1 MLKTDMMTIRG
12 NRADSKIIIAGPCS
26 AETEMQTI
34 KTARELSKIGIKIFR
49 AGIWKPRTRP
59 GNYEGAKSAG
69 LPWLK
74 RVKKETGML
83 VCTEV
88 ATPLHVFE
96 ALKYGIDMLWL
107 GARTTANPFAV
118 QEIADAIK
126 GVDLPIF
133 IKNPINPDLEL
144 WIGAVERIRSA
155 GITQLAVIHR
165 GFSTYRKYKYRNDP
179 HWQLP
184 LELKRRYPDLTILSD
199 PSHISGRRSLISE
212 VSQQAMDLDFDG
224 LMIETH
230 INPDE
235 ALSDA
240 RQQITPNRL
249 REILESLIIRKP
261 GESIKNHLTLEKLR
275 SEIDQMD
282 AELLELL
289 GKRMSVSDKM
299 GLYKK
304 ENNLT
309 IFQPQR
315 YSEIMSER
323 SQEGL
328 SKGLSSE
335 FTEKL
340 FKSIH
345 EESIRHQET
354 IMTKRSRS
362 AKGSGRNK

>member
-1 MLKTDMMTIRG
+1 MLNPDQLSIKG
-12 NRADSKIIIAGPCS
+12 NRENSKIIIAGPCS
-26 AETEMQTI
+26 AETEIQTLE
-34 KTARELSKIGIKIFR
+34 TARELSRIGIKIFR

-59 GNYEGAKSAG
+59 GNYEGAKTAG

-74 RVKKETGML
+74 RVKEETGMF

-88 ATPLHVFE
+88 ATPMHIYE
-96 ALKYGIDMLWL
+96 ALKYGIDALWL

-118 QEIADAIK
+118 QELADAIK
-126 GVDLPIF
+126 GVDIPIF

-184 LELKRRYPDLTILSD
+184 LELKRRYPELTILSD

-224 LMIETH
+224 LMVETH

-240 RQQITPNRL
+240 RQQVTPDRL

-261 GESIKNHLTLEKLR
+261 GKSIENHLTLEKLR

-282 AELLELL
+282 SELLELL

-299 GLYKK
+299 GIYKK

-315 YSEIMSER
+315 YSKIMNER
-323 SQEGL
+323 SKEGL
-328 SKGLSSE
+328 TKGLSSE
-335 FTEKL
+335 FTEKI

-345 EESIRHQET
+345 EESIRHQKN
-354 IMTKRSRS
+354 IMTEKTRDLPLTGG
-362 AKGSGRNK
+362 KK